1 VLNRPA
7 IRVQPCDDSTLA
19 DGIAQI
25 EREQR
30 LPTAFPAEVEAAAAR
45 AAANPRLPQLD
56 RSDVPLLT
64 IDPPGSMDLDQ
75 AMHLERSVDGYRVF
89 YAIADVAAFVGAGDA
104 IDLEANRRGETLYG
118 GTVIIPL
125 LPTSLCEGAASLLPG
140 QLRPALLWTID
151 LDSTGEIANIDV
163 RRARVRSRAKYDYP
177 GVQQQIDAGTAAPI
191 WSLLREIGQLRQ
203 QRERARGG
211 VSLNL
216 PELEI
221 SNTDGQWNL
230 EYRSSL
236 PIEDWNAQISL
247 LTGMAAARLMVQ
259 GRVGLLRT
267 LPPPDPSSIARLRL
281 TAQALQIA
289 WPGTQAYPDFIRALD
304 PSQPRHIA
312 MMLACTA
319 VLRGAG
325 YAAFD
330 GDLPAQPMHSAI
342 AAEYAHAT
350 APMRRLVD
358 RYVGEIC
365 VALCAQQPV
374 PQWAR
379 EALPGLPQAMD
390 ASDRRSH
397 QFERAVLDL
406 AESVQM
412 APRIGETFEGAII
425 EVGHVGPNR
434 RDGRSGVV
442 MLRDPPIE
450 AKASA
455 ASDLVLG
462 AEVCVKLAEADPER
476 RLVRFELD
484 G

>member
-1 VLNRPA
+1 MSATRT
-7 IRVQPCDDSTLA
+7 IRVQPCDDSTLT

-25 EREQR
+25 ERELR
-30 LPTAFPAEVEAAAAR
+30 LSTVFPPEVEAAAAQ
-45 AAANPRLPQLD
+45 AAATPRLPDLD
-56 RSDVPLLT
+56 RTDVPLVT

-75 AMHLERSVDGYRVF
+75 AMHLERGANGYRVY
-89 YAIADVAAFVGAGDA
+89 YAIADVAAFVSAGDA
-104 IDLEANRRGETLYG
+104 LDVEANRRGETLYG
-118 GTVIIPL
+118 GTAIIPL
-125 LPTSLCEGAASLLPG
+125 LPTSLCEGAASLLPD

-151 LDSTGEIANIDV
+151 LDSAGEIVAIDV
-163 RRARVRSRAKYDYP
+163 RRARVRSRAKCDYP
-177 GVQQQIDAGTAAPI
+177 SVQKQIDAGVAEPI
-191 WSLLREIGQLRQ
+191 WDLLREIGQLRQ
-203 QRERARGG
+203 QREHARGG
-211 VSLNL
+211 ISLNL

-221 SNTDGQWNL
+221 SNADGQWRL
-230 EYRSSL
+230 EYRCSL
-236 PIEDWNAQISL
+236 AIEDWNAQISL

-267 LPPPDPSSIARLRL
+267 LPPPDPPSIARLRL

-289 WPGTQAYPDFIRALD
+289 WPATQAYPDFIRALD
-304 PSQPRHIA
+304 PVQPRHIA
-312 MMLACTA
+312 MMLACTS

-330 GDLPAQPMHSAI
+330 GALPAQPLHSAI

-358 RYVGEIC
+358 RYVGEVC
-365 VALCAQQPV
+365 LALCANQPV
-374 PQWAR
+374 PPWAR
-379 EALPGLPQAMD
+379 AALPGLPATMD

-412 APRIGETFEGAII
+412 AARVGETFDGTII
-425 EVGHVGPNR
+425 EVGHAGPNHH
-434 RDGRSGVV
+434 DARSGVV

-450 AKASA
+450 ARVDA
-455 ASDLVLG
+455 AAELTLG
-462 AEVCVKLAEADPER
+462 AEARVRLAEADPSR
-476 RLVRFELD
+476 RLVRFELA